1 MQQNQLNQNNRIQ
14 QTPTPP
20 PQSHQ
25 QSAPLL
31 AQLQTPT
38 SSSQVNVQCVWLLF
52 LNINLINFL
61 INVTGRLSFVFSRRW
76 AYDCTSTTDYH

>member
-1 MQQNQLNQNNRIQ
+1 LCNKKRTINNCFFIGIDEEDSGTPLMQQTQLNQTNRIQ

-20 PQSHQ
+20 PQSNHQ

-38 SSSQVNVQCVWLLF
+38 SSSQVN
-52 LNINLINFL
+52 ITNF
-61 INVTGRLSFVFSRRW
+61 I
-76 AYDCTSTTDYH
+76 

>member
-1 MQQNQLNQNNRIQ
+1 MQQAQMQQTNRIH

-20 PQSHQ
+20 PQPQQ

-38 SSSQVNVQCVWLLF
+38 SSSQVNCSYYYHLF
-52 LNINLINFL
+52 KRNKAFPLIVIF
-61 INVTGRLSFVFSRRW
+61 F
-76 AYDCTSTTDYH
+76 Y

>member
-1 MQQNQLNQNNRIQ
+1 MQQTQMNQNNRIQ

-20 PQSHQ
+20 PHQ

-38 SSSQVNVQCVWLLF
+38 SLSQVNNTHFFFPV
-52 LNINLINFL
+52 I
-61 INVTGRLSFVFSRRW
+61 GK
-76 AYDCTSTTDYH
+76 

>member
-31 AQLQTPT
+31 AQLQNPT
-38 SSSQVNVQCVWLLF
+38 SSSQVKVQCVCLLF
-52 LNINLINFL
+52 
-61 INVTGRLSFVFSRRW
+61 
-76 AYDCTSTTDYH
+76 

>member
-1 MQQNQLNQNNRIQ
+1 MQQNQLNQNSRIQ

-20 PQSHQ
+20 PQPHQ

-52 LNINLINFL
+52 LNIILINSL
-61 INVTGRLSFVFSRRW
+61 INVIREVFV
-76 AYDCTSTTDYH
+76 CL

>member
-20 PQSHQ
+20 PQSHH

-38 SSSQVNVQCVWLLF
+38 SSSQVNVQCVLGYYF
-52 LNINLINFL
+52 EIKIKF
-61 INVTGRLSFVFSRRW
+61 IP
-76 AYDCTSTTDYH
+76 

>member
-1 MQQNQLNQNNRIQ
+1 MQQTQINQTNRIQ
-14 QTPTPP
+14 QAPTPP

-38 SSSQVNVQCVWLLF
+38 SSSQVNYTHDF
-52 LNINLINFL
+52 NFL
-61 INVTGRLSFVFSRRW
+61 KSNN
-76 AYDCTSTTDYH
+76 

>member
-1 MQQNQLNQNNRIQ
+1 MNLSFCVGIDEEDSGTPTMQQSHINHTNRIQ

-38 SSSQVNVQCVWLLF
+38 SSSQVNNAYDQIIIFIL
-52 LNINLINFL
+52 NLI
-61 INVTGRLSFVFSRRW
+61 VT
-76 AYDCTSTTDYH
+76 

>member
-1 MQQNQLNQNNRIQ
+1 MQQTQMNQTNKIQ

-20 PQSHQ
+20 PQPHHQ

-38 SSSQVNVQCVWLLF
+38 SSSQV
-52 LNINLINFL
+52 IN
-61 INVTGRLSFVFSRRW
+61 
-76 AYDCTSTTDYH
+76 AH

>member
-1 MQQNQLNQNNRIQ
+1 MQQSQMNQTNKIQ

-20 PQSHQ
+20 PQPHHQ

-38 SSSQVNVQCVWLLF
+38 SSSQV
-52 LNINLINFL
+52 IN
-61 INVTGRLSFVFSRRW
+61 
-76 AYDCTSTTDYH
+76 AH